1 VRRRRR
7 ILLNALTVLSL
18 VLFAGMVM
26 LWVRS
31 YGGSDYVQR
40 QTPGVVTT
48 HSMSHRTVGVQW
60 TLGQIRLTRGEH
72 TVYFPRD
79 YFPPSREQPAK
90 PLWGRGRLGRG
101 HVGWG
106 RVEGPTFW
114 NRLGF
119 CRYRSGSGASF
130 YDASEEG
137 ITLPAWLAVIPFLI
151 PPLLWAKGVWRGR
164 RRRRAGQCVG
174 CGYDLRA
181 TPERCPECGASANR
195 LITRP
200 PTPR

>member
-1 VRRRRR
+1 MWYYPRPVRRLGRM
-7 ILLNALTVLSL
+7 LLNGLIVFSL
-18 VLFAGMVM
+18 LLFVAAVV

-40 QTPGVVTT
+40 QTPGIATT
-48 HSMSHRTVGVQW
+48 HSMSHRTVSAQW

-79 YFPPSREQPAK
+79 YFPPSHEQPAE
-90 PLWGRGRLGRG
+90 PLWSRGRLGRG

-106 RVEGPTFW
+106 RVEGPTLW

-130 YDASEEG
+130 YDATEEG
-137 ITLPAWLAVIPFLI
+137 ITIPAWLVALPFLI
-151 PPLLWAKGVWRGR
+151 PPLLWANTVRRGR
-164 RRRRAGQCVG
+164 RRRRAGYCVR

-181 TPERCPECGASANR
+181 TPERCPECGTISAR
-195 LITRP
+195 
-200 PTPR
+200 